1 MHDVFAI
8 QEALL
13 TFTHSDYDH
22 ISGVEAFLDL
32 PIVVPNEFISRVPK
46 KIKSSELKSLLSNPE
61 IIFSETYTFGV
72 NNPVIFTLSGG
83 HSIDSC
89 FGYLPKE
96 KVLIAGDNL
105 LSVMP
110 QYLLQQDVDLKKII
124 DCLKSC
130 CTLDVEVIIPGHGSL
145 TDSNHML
152 NVLEYLVRLHDFLVR
167 MKKENVSKKEISNQ
181 LTLPQYFEPDPNGW
195 LERGVIQAYENLN
208 K

>member
-32 PIVVPNEFISRVPK
+32 PIVVPNEF
-46 KIKSSELKSLLSNPE
+46 
-61 IIFSETYTFGV
+61 ETYTFGV